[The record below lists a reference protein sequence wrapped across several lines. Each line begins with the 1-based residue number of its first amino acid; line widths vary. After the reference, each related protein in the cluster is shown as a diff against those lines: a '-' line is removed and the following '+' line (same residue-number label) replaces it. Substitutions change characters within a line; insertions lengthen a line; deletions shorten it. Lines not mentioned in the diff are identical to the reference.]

1 MTRIE
6 KIEFERRALT
16 NELAVG
22 LAECLKD
29 THPMERH
36 HVAQRYADETIPSKW
51 DYRIM
56 ESIGGAFSIVLTG
69 YDPYAEGE

>member
-1 MTRIE
+1 
-6 KIEFERRALT
+6 
-16 NELAVG
+16 
-22 LAECLKD
+22 
-29 THPMERH
+29 MERH